1 MPDKSG
7 VVLIGG
13 TTFSI
18 ITTLYLIPMNSPPTI
33 WILPACGLGSA
44 TVEIAD
50 RIFDVPAVTGAILKK
65 E

>member
-18 ITTLYLIPMNSPPTI
+18 ITTLYLIPMNSPPKV
-33 WILPACGLGSA
+33 WLHSLVDLGLLS
-44 TVEIAD
+44 
-50 RIFDVPAVTGAILKK
+50 LK
-65 E
+65 